1 MTLFIF
7 LLFSTLYDFP
17 IVLLFLFVVFGN
29 FFVFLLHSGHN
40 LQEGGD
46 LFCLVHCCI
55 PSM

>member
-29 FFVFLLHSGHN
+29 FFVLLLHSGHN
-40 LQEGGD
+40 LQEDGD
-46 LFCLVHCCI
+46 LFCLVHC
-55 PSM
+55 